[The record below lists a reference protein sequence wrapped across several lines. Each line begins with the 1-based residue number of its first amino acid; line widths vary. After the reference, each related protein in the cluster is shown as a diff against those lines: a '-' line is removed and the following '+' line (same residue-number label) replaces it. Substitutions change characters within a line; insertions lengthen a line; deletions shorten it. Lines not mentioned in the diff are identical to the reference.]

1 MKICFQADEN
11 LDQNIISG
19 VLRRE
24 PTIDFLTPQD
34 AGLLGVDDLAV
45 LRSCALEGRVLVTCD
60 VSTMPDHFALF
71 VSQQPSSGVLLVPP
85 GTRVGEVIE
94 SLVLIWNS
102 SHAEEWIDRI
112 CFLPL

>member
-1 MKICFQADEN
+1 VKIRFQADEN

-24 PTIDFLTPQD
+24 PSLDFLAPQY

-45 LRSCALEGRVLVTCD
+45 LRRCASEGRVLVTCD
-60 VSTMPDHFALF
+60 VSTMPDHFASF
-71 VSQQPSSGVLLVPP
+71 VGQQPSAGVLLVPS

-94 SLVLIWNS
+94 SLVLIWNCS
-102 SHAEEWIDRI
+102 DAEEWINRI